1 MTDAPRDRARPP
13 PGTPSPTGVL
23 LRSLLFL
30 TGQYV
35 SLLLFAP
42 FAFLTFPLPLA
53 TRYRAVSQFA
63 RFNLW
68 WLEKTCGLGFEV
80 EGREHILSTPGIVM
94 AKHQSAW
101 ETIGLQQIFPPAVF
115 VMKRSLLLIPFLG
128 WGLAS
133 AQMIS
138 INRGASKEALKQV
151 ARQGKDR
158 LDNGMSVVIFPEGTR
173 TPPGQSA
180 RFKGGG
186 GLLAR
191 TSNALAVPV
200 AHNAG
205 EFWGRRIFDKK
216 PGIITVS
223 IGPPID
229 PMGKSAEEITR
240 LAEQWV
246 EAEMG
251 RLREL

>member
-101 ETIGLQQIFPPAVF
+101 ETIALQVLFRPQTW
-115 VMKRSLLLIPFLG
+115 VMKRELLFGGATEPISGSMKSLLCAELWFLG
-128 WGLAS
+128 RNGA
-133 AQMIS
+133 
-138 INRGASKEALKQV
+138 INIVQTLQN
-151 ARQGKDR
+151 
-158 LDNGMSVVIFPEGTR
+158 LFI
-173 TPPGQSA
+173 
-180 RFKGGG
+180 
-186 GLLAR
+186 
-191 TSNALAVPV
+191 
-200 AHNAG
+200 
-205 EFWGRRIFDKK
+205 
-216 PGIITVS
+216 
-223 IGPPID
+223 
-229 PMGKSAEEITR
+229 
-240 LAEQWV
+240 
-246 EAEMG
+246 
-251 RLREL
+251 

>member
-80 EGREHILSTPGIVM
+80 EGR
-94 AKHQSAW
+94 
-101 ETIGLQQIFPPAVF
+101 
-115 VMKRSLLLIPFLG
+115 
-128 WGLAS
+128 
-133 AQMIS
+133 
-138 INRGASKEALKQV
+138 
-151 ARQGKDR
+151 D
-158 LDNGMSVVIFPEGTR
+158 
-173 TPPGQSA
+173 
-180 RFKGGG
+180 
-186 GLLAR
+186 
-191 TSNALAVPV
+191 
-200 AHNAG
+200 
-205 EFWGRRIFDKK
+205 
-216 PGIITVS
+216 
-223 IGPPID
+223 
-229 PMGKSAEEITR
+229 
-240 LAEQWV
+240 V
-246 EAEMG
+246 EAFTEA
-251 RLREL
+251 EAEVTA